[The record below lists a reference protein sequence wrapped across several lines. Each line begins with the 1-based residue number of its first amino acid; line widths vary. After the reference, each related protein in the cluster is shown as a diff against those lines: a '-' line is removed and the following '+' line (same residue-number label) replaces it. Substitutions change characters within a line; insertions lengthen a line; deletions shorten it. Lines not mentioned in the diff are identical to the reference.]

1 MVKEFL
7 DLFLYIGIY
16 SNKQTKKD
24 KVLDLKLKE
33 LRLKQRKIQLLRYQT
48 KPINQPLKRS
58 LTNI

>member
-16 SNKQTKKD
+16 SNKPTKKD

>member
-7 DLFLYIGIY
+7 DLFHYIGIY
-16 SNKQTKKD
+16 SNKTTKKD